1 MTPRRLTAED
11 AKWLEE
17 ALADPVLR
25 FLLEQLAPYS
35 EDVRTALGVAAAFDR
50 ARRARAQAHPNCSWA
65 LMRADTALSHRG
77 P

>member
-25 FLLEQLAPYS
+25 FVLEQLAPYS
-35 EDVRTALGVAAAFDR
+35 EDVRTALRVAAAFDR
-50 ARRARAQAHPNCSWA
+50 ARRARAQAHSRRLPSTDA
-65 LMRADTALSHRG
+65 PTA